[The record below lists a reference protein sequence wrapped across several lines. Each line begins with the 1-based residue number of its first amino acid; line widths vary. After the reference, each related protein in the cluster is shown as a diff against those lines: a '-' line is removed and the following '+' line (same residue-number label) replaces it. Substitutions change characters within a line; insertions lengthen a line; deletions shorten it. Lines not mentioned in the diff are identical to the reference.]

1 MNYEKLS
8 RQALKCMYVATAAGS
23 ILTLA
28 ILGAVN
34 YFIFF
39 PKDLDI
45 TKSASLAAALL
56 ILINMLVSPYFRYHR
71 YRYRIDKECIDIH
84 EGYLFTKRNIVP
96 IERLH
101 KLQTTKGPID
111 QFFGV
116 STVVVTTAGGDVAIR
131 LLDEKKAEEIADSL
145 RHRINQ
151 IVTEQRSDYGNTY

>member
-45 TKSASLAAALL
+45 ANRPLLPLPSDTDKHAGQSLFPL
-56 ILINMLVSPYFRYHR
+56 SP
-71 YRYRIDKECIDIH
+71 
-84 EGYLFTKRNIVP
+84 LSVP
-96 IERLH
+96 DR
-101 KLQTTKGPID
+101 
-111 QFFGV
+111 
-116 STVVVTTAGGDVAIR
+116 
-131 LLDEKKAEEIADSL
+131 
-145 RHRINQ
+145 
-151 IVTEQRSDYGNTY
+151 

>member
-71 YRYRIDKECIDIH
+71 YRYRIDMQIPEFILHQKD
-84 EGYLFTKRNIVP
+84 LRP
-96 IERLH
+96 IRTCLPVAGIRIRPSLH
-101 KLQTTKGPID
+101 ADQATLQ
-111 QFFGV
+111 
-116 STVVVTTAGGDVAIR
+116 
-131 LLDEKKAEEIADSL
+131 
-145 RHRINQ
+145 
-151 IVTEQRSDYGNTY
+151 

>member
-45 TKSASLAAALL
+45 AKSASLAAALL

-84 EGYLFTKRNIVP
+84 EATCLPNETLCLSNGSTSCRPQKVP
-96 IERLH
+96 
-101 KLQTTKGPID
+101 
-111 QFFGV
+111 
-116 STVVVTTAGGDVAIR
+116 
-131 LLDEKKAEEIADSL
+131 
-145 RHRINQ
+145 
-151 IVTEQRSDYGNTY
+151 